1 MRLARRVNIMKYQR
15 RTWLRW
21 SACALAA
28 ASLGPAILGLSLP
41 AKAEPE
47 KLRVSIIPINDV
59 TPLFAAIQNGYF
71 ADEGL
76 TIDTSPSAGGA
87 TGIPGLVAGSFDI
100 VYGNVVSML
109 LAVQQG
115 IEVRVLA
122 PGTKIDT
129 VESDQSA
136 MVVRADSGIKTG
148 KDLEGKSVGVNT
160 RNNVIWL
167 YARAWIKATGGDPDR
182 VTYREVPHPQMEDAL
197 RQKQIDASFMV
208 IPYVAIATEK
218 PDLKAISHPY
228 SEVQLGVDVGQYL
241 TTAQFL
247 HDRPETATK
256 FARALRRGIEWYN
269 ANLGKP
275 ELLKIV
281 SGFTR
286 IDVNVL
292 QRVPMS
298 PSPLKV
304 DPKQIDITMQ
314 LMIENKLL
322 KGPIDTKSLI
332 ATQAL

>member
-1 MRLARRVNIMKYQR
+1 MKNRRR
-15 RTWLRW
+15 AWLKW
-21 SACALAA
+21 GAFALAA
-28 ASLGPAILGLSLP
+28 AALGLAFP
-41 AKAEPE
+41 ARAEPE

-71 ADEGL
+71 AEEGL

-109 LAVQQG
+109 LAAQQG
-115 IEVRVLA
+115 IEIRVVA
-122 PGTKIDT
+122 PGTKIET
-129 VESDQSA
+129 AESDRSS

-167 YARAWIKATGGDPDR
+167 YARAWIKATGGDPDK

-197 RQKQIDASFMV
+197 RQKQIDAGYMV

-241 TTAQFL
+241 TTAQFMK
-247 HDRPETATK
+247 DRPETAAK
-256 FARALRRGIEWYN
+256 FIRALRRGIEWYN
-269 ANLGKP
+269 GNLGKP

-286 IDVNVL
+286 IDVDLL
-292 QRVPMS
+292 QKVPMS
-298 PSPLKV
+298 PSPLRV

-314 LMIENKLL
+314 LMIEHRLL
-322 KGPIDTKSLI
+322 KAPFDTKPLITAQSL
-332 ATQAL
+332 

>member
-1 MRLARRVNIMKYQR
+1 MKNRRR
-15 RTWLRW
+15 AWLMW
-21 SACALAA
+21 GASALVAA
-28 ASLGPAILGLSLP
+28 GLGLSLP

-59 TPLFAAIQNGYF
+59 TPLFVAIQNGYF
-71 ADEGL
+71 AEEGL

-87 TGIPGLVAGSFDI
+87 TGIPSLVAGSFDI
-100 VYGNVVSML
+100 VYGNVVSIL
-109 LAVQQG
+109 LAAQQG
-115 IEVRVLA
+115 IDIRVVA

-129 VESDQSA
+129 PESDQSA

-167 YARAWIKATGGDPDR
+167 YARAWIRATGGDPDR
-182 VTYREVPHPQMEDAL
+182 VTFREVPHPQMEDAL
-197 RQKQIDASFMV
+197 RQKQIDAGYMV

-241 TTAQFL
+241 TTAQFM
-247 HDRPETATK
+247 HDRPETAAK
-256 FARALRRGIEWYN
+256 FVRALRRGIEWYN

-275 ELLKIV
+275 ELLKVV

-286 IDVNVL
+286 IDVDVL
-292 QRVPMS
+292 RRVPMS
-298 PSPLKV
+298 PSPLRV
-304 DPKQIDITMQ
+304 DPKQIDATMK

-322 KGPIDTKSLI
+322 KAPIDIMPLI
-332 ATQAL
+332 TAQAL